1 MLCNISISH
10 IHIAY
15 CLPITVSYVMVY
27 CGISKW
33 MISLWQTTSKLTE
46 RICTYRNW
54 EHINHYQNWE
64 LLFLEMAYT
73 FRIGV
78 ANAIKEW
85 TYFQNK
91 DLLQMLLFSFH
102 TYPWNVCV
110 CVIFIYCFS
119 LIYVSMLWIEGDDL
133 ITMARTKNGNIF
145 FLCWKHVYML
155 ITHRANKPSEQTLN
169 VHNAFRLSD

>member
-1 MLCNISISH
+1 MGKFSEMPVSISRTYYSLWPPFRIWISYQEYINFEALNFISTAILLCNISISH

-64 LLFLEMAYT
+64 LLFLEMTYT

-110 CVIFIYCFS
+110 CV
-119 LIYVSMLWIEGDDL
+119 
-133 ITMARTKNGNIF
+133 
-145 FLCWKHVYML
+145 
-155 ITHRANKPSEQTLN
+155 
-169 VHNAFRLSD
+169 